1 MMTILL
7 KMTLLSAYESRL
19 QCGMWMTIKRM
30 LMMKD
35 GPKPMS
41 PPTGNLYQISIQFIW
56 MMTYGDMDDC

>member
-1 MMTILL
+1 MTILL
-7 KMTLLSAYESRL
+7 KMTLLSAYDAKL

-41 PPTGNLYQISIQFIW
+41 PPTGNLYQISI
-56 MMTYGDMDDC
+56 